1 MNEQHDPQQFP
12 ASVSLTPEQQ
22 KLADLWDEHTRNE
35 FLTKTAEGALAT
47 MVEDASVN
55 HVPILT
61 GGNGKEELK
70 IFYST
75 FFIPQ
80 MPADMELI
88 PVSRTIGT
96 DRVVDEM
103 VVRMTHSLEMDW
115 FLPGIPATGKQIT
128 FPMVAIVQFRDG
140 KMAAER
146 IYWDQASV
154 LVQLGLLDAGTLP
167 VAGAEVAR
175 KVLDP
180 SFPSNELMRRSHTS

>member
-1 MNEQHDPQQFP
+1 MNQQYDPQQP
-12 ASVSLTPEQQ
+12 PVSVSLTPEQQ
-22 KLADLWDEHTRNE
+22 KLADLWDEHTRND

-61 GGNGKEELK
+61 GGNGKEELHV
-70 IFYST
+70 FYST

-80 MPADMELI
+80 MPEDMEML
-88 PVSRTIGT
+88 PVSRTVGT

-103 VVRMTHSLEMDW
+103 VVRMTHSIEMDW
-115 FLPGIPATGKQIT
+115 FLPGVPATGKQIT
-128 FPMVAIVQFRDG
+128 FPMVVIVQFRDG
-140 KMAAER
+140 KMEAER

-154 LVQLGLLDAGTLP
+154 LVQLGLIDANTLP

-180 SFPSNELMRRSHTS
+180 SFPSNELMKRAHTS